1 MKSPI
6 AILHTPPELSSGSS
20 AWVRVEFCRQLGK
33 FHQSLSLAYSLV
45 QNDSSQQQRYQQHY
59 VESMK
64 LGAEFAEEIGDHHR
78 AAHYWEQ
85 LTQQMPNHFHAWH
98 GLGLAKANLQD
109 FRGAEV
115 ALSRAL
121 QLEPTHPKVR
131 SQLSEVQQMRQG

>member
-6 AILHTPPELSSGSS
+6 AILHNPHTLNSNPS
-20 AWVRVEFCRQLGK
+20 AWETVKFCRQLGK

-45 QNDSSQQQRYQQHY
+45 QNDPSQQQRYHQHY
-59 VESMK
+59 VETMK

-85 LTQQMPNHFHAWH
+85 LTQQVPNHFHAWH

-109 FRGAEV
+109 YRGAEV
-115 ALSRAL
+115 AIARAL
-121 QLEPTHPKVR
+121 QLEPTNSKVR
-131 SQLSEVQQMRQG
+131 GQLSEVQQMR

>member
-6 AILHTPPELSSGSS
+6 AILHTLLEPSSGSS
-20 AWVRVEFCRQLGK
+20 AWETVDLCRQLGK
-33 FHQSLSLAYSLV
+33 FHQSLSLAYGLV
-45 QNDSSQQQRYQQHY
+45 QQDSSQQQRYHQHY
-59 VESMK
+59 VETMK

-85 LTQQMPNHFHAWH
+85 LVQQVPNHFHAWH

-121 QLEPTHPKVR
+121 QLEPNNLKVR
-131 SQLSEVQQMRQG
+131 SQLSEVQQMR